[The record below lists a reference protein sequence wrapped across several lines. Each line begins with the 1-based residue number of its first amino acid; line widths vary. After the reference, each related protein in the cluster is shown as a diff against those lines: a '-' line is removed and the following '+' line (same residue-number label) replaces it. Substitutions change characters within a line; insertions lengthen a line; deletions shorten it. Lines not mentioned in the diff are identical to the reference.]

1 MSLTSLASLIKIL
14 YMRIKSDLIYI
25 IETIRYSVLEVA
37 AAAVHIAQIKYRTS
51 PGRGLAVRAGGD
63 LSCRGSYQA
72 VNSLR
77 MDTSSTGRSRPGPVT
92 VHRIWIHLEPPRGAG
107 GDKFRAIAACRHTRT
122 VICLFLMI
130 PPLRC
135 QFS

>member
-1 MSLTSLASLIKIL
+1 
-14 YMRIKSDLIYI
+14 MRIKSDLIYI

-51 PGRGLAVRAGGD
+51 PGRGLAVRAGD

-77 MDTSSTGRSRPGPVT
+77 MDTSSTGDLGPAQSLST
-92 VHRIWIHLEPPRGAG
+92 AFGFIWSHRAVQAGINSEQSLRVGIRG
-107 GDKFRAIAACRHTRT
+107 R
-122 VICLFLMI
+122 
-130 PPLRC
+130 
-135 QFS
+135 

>member
-77 MDTSSTGRSRPGPVT
+77 MDTSSTGDLGPAQSLST
-92 VHRIWIHLEPPRGAG
+92 AFGFIWSHRAVQAG
-107 GDKFRAIAACRHTRT
+107 INSEQS
-122 VICLFLMI
+122 VI
-130 PPLRC
+130 
-135 QFS
+135 